1 MINRKWTQWFSLM
14 LVLVLGVA
22 ITSTAANRSGGK
34 GKLAKAAT
42 IEAGAFDGNRI
53 YSFMKNNGT
62 IVDQSVYGTGE
73 GMYWP
78 SLASL
83 KNIDCCSGIW
93 VAGKVGGVPVT
104 AVAEPL
110 ASATAVRCSV
120 KACVFPVPAD
130 GRSEC
135 RYHRLLQSEAVLFQ
149 SHQPSH
155 LLLLYAPLDVPEESE
170 EEVDDSREQDRKR
183 LAAEREKF
191 ILDDPSELV

>member
-1 MINRKWTQWFSLM
+1 MSNLILPLSSLDSIAAQPLPRFSGALG
-14 LVLVLGVA
+14 LQPCLEPVPPSPRAPFPPEVAAASPASTVLVAEIVA
-22 ITSTAANRSGGK
+22 P
-34 GKLAKAAT
+34 AT
-42 IEAGAFDGNRI
+42 VVHEISI
-53 YSFMKNNGT
+53 
-62 IVDQSVYGTGE
+62 
-73 GMYWP
+73 
-78 SLASL
+78 
-83 KNIDCCSGIW
+83 
-93 VAGKVGGVPVT
+93 PVT